1 MPMASFH
8 AVPAELTPLGHSC
21 ACGADH
27 DPATACGGWARRG
40 FLRTGIGLTAGL
52 AAGLGAGLAVPSAA
66 RAQTQMTPD
75 AALQAMMDGNKRFA
89 QGQLTSFNDDLKM
102 LKEKTAESQA
112 PFAALLSCADSR
124 VPVELV
130 FDQTI
135 GHLFVCRVAGNIVS
149 PELIASLE
157 YGVAV
162 LGTRA
167 IMVLGHGNC
176 GAVSAT
182 IAARAVPG
190 QISTLYRSIRPAV
203 EQAGPNVEAATKANA
218 KIQAG
223 LLRTT
228 SPVIAEQLKNNQL
241 KLVAAYYD
249 LATGA
254 VTLL

>member
-1 MPMASFH
+1 MAS
-8 AVPAELTPLGHSC
+8 LHSVC
-21 ACGADH
+21 GCGAVHEDVGSC
-27 DPATACGGWARRG
+27 PERWSRRG
-40 FLRTGIGLTAGL
+40 LLRTGAALTAGVIT
-52 AAGLGAGLAVPSAA
+52 GLGAEIVLPKTA
-66 RAQTQMTPD
+66 RAQAAMTPD
-75 AALQAMMDGNKRFA
+75 AALQVMMDGNRRFV
-89 QGQLTSFNDDLKM
+89 QGQMTSFNDDLRM
-102 LKEKTAESQA
+102 LKAKTTESQS
-112 PFAALLSCADSR
+112 PFAAVLSCADSR

-190 QISTLYRSIRPAV
+190 QISTLYRLIRPAV
-203 EQAGPNVEAATKANA
+203 DQAGPNVEAATKANA

-249 LATGA
+249 LASGA

>member
-1 MPMASFH
+1 M
-8 AVPAELTPLGHSC
+8 
-21 ACGADH
+21 
-27 DPATACGGWARRG
+27 
-40 FLRTGIGLTAGL
+40 I
-52 AAGLGAGLAVPSAA
+52 
-66 RAQTQMTPD
+66 
-75 AALQAMMDGNKRFA
+75 
-89 QGQLTSFNDDLKM
+89 
-102 LKEKTAESQA
+102 
-112 PFAALLSCADSR
+112 SCADSR

-254 VTLL
+254 VSLL